1 MDVRYLTP
9 AREEFLAALEFYER
23 EAPGLGAEFDAELVE
38 LERRIQSYPSSGVP
52 YRHGT
57 RRALLQSFP
66 FSVIYEIGRNEIVI
80 VALAHQK
87 RRPDYWVDRIR

>member
-1 MDVRYLTP
+1 MEVRYLTP
-9 AREEFLAALEFYER
+9 AREEFLAALDFYER

-38 LERRIQSYPSSGVP
+38 LEQRIQALPSSGVP

-66 FSVIYEIGRNEIVI
+66 FSVIYQVGRNEIVI

-87 RRPDYWVDRIR
+87 RRPDYWVDRLR